1 MMHLFSTILHVR
13 CTVLDR
19 DCNGRCV
26 GTHGKNVQQC
36 HSPDS
41 GTITQKCQ
49 PKCLCL
55 LQQSCLVCLIPC
67 LKVQV
72 LQFTPNFFQ
81 SGQTNSS
88 PQSRATLITRQNLAD
103 STTLSGMFSVWNKSA
118 MANSSV
124 ALWHLQISRWF
135 WKDVDI
141 DGWKDLLVEE

>member
-13 CTVLDR
+13 CVVLDR

-41 GTITQKCQ
+41 GTINQKCQ

-55 LQQSCLVCLIPC
+55 LQQSCLVCLIPG

-72 LQFTPNFFQ
+72 QQFTPSFFLIWTNKLISTKPGNFDNR
-81 SGQTNSS
+81 SKPCRLNY
-88 PQSRATLITRQNLAD
+88 PIWNV
-103 STTLSGMFSVWNKSA
+103 LSME
-118 MANSSV
+118 
-124 ALWHLQISRWF
+124 QISNDKLKCSIMAF
-135 WKDVDI
+135 ANI
-141 DGWKDLLVEE
+141 PLVLEGCRYLWLEGPFG